1 MARMAEGVGSF
12 FLSGSSSM
20 LLQSL
25 VLPEFQKDKT
35 EDMGPFDISS
45 QIAESP
51 AAHSWSKQVAGPA
64 QIQGLGGDGVR

>member
-1 MARMAEGVGSF
+1 MAEGVGSF

-51 AAHSWSKQVAGPA
+51 AAHS
-64 QIQGLGGDGVR
+64 